1 MTVPRTAYHAYAPA
15 KSQLQYIDAAR
26 HFGVFR
32 VVTDGFGGSVS
43 TEARMWLE
51 AYERFGDDFE
61 EAAKQYDPRDAGMY
75 GKLHPYI
82 DDPWKLTGYTHDEVS
97 LATHY
102 VAAMSVP
109 PLLREGASHSAMS
122 FLMRTVARHGMAPDS
137 LIDCADW
144 YSRGIVIAPE
154 VWTYHHGWA
163 TLLFG
168 TPAGTWTGEDMQ
180 WLVEFDDKK
189 AFKAAYTALTGITSA
204 LTQTRAELPFP
215 VLQAVLVDGVAPEYA
230 REALGYAS

>member
-43 TEARMWLE
+43 TEARMWLS

-61 EAAKQYDPRDAGMY
+61 EAAKLYDPRNVGLQ

-102 VAAMSVP
+102 VAAMSIP
-109 PLLREGASHSAMS
+109 PLLREHTGHSGLT

-144 YSRGIVIAPE
+144 HSRGIVIAPE
-154 VWTYHHGWA
+154 AWTYHHGWA

-168 TPAGTWTGEDMQ
+168 TPAGSWTGEDMQ

-189 AFKAAYTALTGITSA
+189 TFRAAYTALTGITSA
-204 LTQTRAELPFP
+204 LTQTRAKLPFP
-215 VLQAVLVDGVAPEYA
+215 VLQAVLVNGVAPEYA
-230 REALGYAS
+230 MEALGYAS